1 MLHLL
6 KSDVN
11 LLLMLV
17 TYKKRMRDLGCELK
31 NKLALQFSHNTGS
44 HFEPQRNRKACHC
57 MMMFIRRR
65 VDSNQMA
72 ALRDEVAK
80 EAEEL
85 CALGQCA
92 AALVL
97 MQRAIEFG
105 DLSSRALIAW
115 LLITGRKGIAKNRKA
130 AFDLAEVGAR
140 AGCHHCQGV
149 LAFCYKQ
156 GYGIQDYVRTLE
168 LARKSSDKGSRYGQL
183 VIGQLYQGSTGVLAQ
198 DYAQSLV
205 FYQKAAAQGL
215 DIALCE
221 MACAHFYGFGF
232 GVSQDNASALR
243 LYMLAA
249 TQGFPDALRLVADFY
264 KHGCSV
270 PIDMNQSAYWEEC
283 AKAADEPGKEHN
295 LWTLATYV

>member
-1 MLHLL
+1 MIIGR
-6 KSDVN
+6 
-11 LLLMLV
+11 
-17 TYKKRMRDLGCELK
+17 RMTSK
-31 NKLALQFSHNTGS
+31 W
-44 HFEPQRNRKACHC
+44 
-57 MMMFIRRR
+57 
-65 VDSNQMA
+65 MA
-72 ALRDEVAK
+72 ALRDEAAK
-80 EAEEL
+80 EAERL

-92 AALVL
+92 AALIPL
-97 MQRAIEFG
+97 KMAIYFG
-105 DLSSRALIAW
+105 NLSSHALMAW
-115 LLITGRKGIAKNRKA
+115 FLITGRKGIAKNRKA
-130 AFDLAEVGAR
+130 AFELAEVGAR

-156 GYGIQDYVRTLE
+156 GYGIQEDHVRTLE

-198 DYAQSLV
+198 DYAKSLV
-205 FYQKAAAQGL
+205 FYEKAAEQGL

-243 LYMLAA
+243 FYMLAA

-270 PIDMNQSAYWEEC
+270 PIDMTKSAYWEEC